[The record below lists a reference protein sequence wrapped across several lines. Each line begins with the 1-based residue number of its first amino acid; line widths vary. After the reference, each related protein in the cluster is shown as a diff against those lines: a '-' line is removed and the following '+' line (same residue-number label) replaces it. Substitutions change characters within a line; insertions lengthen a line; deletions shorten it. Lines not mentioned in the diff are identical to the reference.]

1 MGCAAEWREQKTGL
15 VKFKVKQQREKVKK
29 MTRAP
34 GPCGMIAKLLTF
46 LSWKFWEE
54 WGQGRSGKVLKGMM
68 AEHFPNSVK

>member
-1 MGCAAEWREQKTGL
+1 MERTEDKIGEIQGKTT
-15 VKFKVKQQREKVKK
+15 EKVKK
-29 MTRAP
+29 MMRAP